1 MDEQIPAR
9 PTRGT
14 DEQENSSW
22 LVRVTENKTIAPRC
36 RQIFS
41 GRLETGQ
48 TLKHPPLVCV
58 DPAQVPIEG
67 IFIARGLSRVRPRAD
82 ETSRVMSKDDHSG
95 VRARNSCALVM
106 MVNFSEEPLTIPKAT
121 FLGVAEEISENLVD
135 RINQGDVEA
144 THSRVGVRKNR
155 ALYNKLLEE

>member
-1 MDEQIPAR
+1 
-9 PTRGT
+9 
-14 DEQENSSW
+14 
-22 LVRVTENKTIAPRC
+22 
-36 RQIFS
+36 
-41 GRLETGQ
+41 
-48 TLKHPPLVCV
+48 
-58 DPAQVPIEG
+58 
-67 IFIARGLSRVRPRAD
+67 
-82 ETSRVMSKDDHSG
+82 
-95 VRARNSCALVM
+95 M